1 MKQEEP
7 DSMYLVYVIDSR
19 ERRVS
24 MPDRMSEK
32 EADIARVKRFVWKRR
47 RRRRRRRR
55 RDQPCKRNAF

>member
-1 MKQEEP
+1 
-7 DSMYLVYVIDSR
+7 MYLVYVIDSR

-55 RDQPCKRNAF
+55 DQPCKRNAF